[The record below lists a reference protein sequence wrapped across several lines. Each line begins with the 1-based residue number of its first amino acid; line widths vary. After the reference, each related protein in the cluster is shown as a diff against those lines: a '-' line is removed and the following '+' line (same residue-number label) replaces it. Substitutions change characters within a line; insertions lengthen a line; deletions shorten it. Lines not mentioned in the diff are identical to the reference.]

1 MMVRATD
8 GSETLLKHA
17 LPVPRASGEPVAR
30 LTRRPVPLAARQLRD
45 FNPGPTHHDGSLL
58 SIPGRANELII
69 FFYFRTG
76 LGLVIFVIF
85 VIPSVCTRTSP
96 IN

>member
-17 LPVPRASGEPVAR
+17 LPVPHGSRGSADEATGA
-30 LTRRPVPLAARQLRD
+30 TGGQATAG

-69 FFYFRTG
+69 FLFSDRPGACHFCHFCHSFG
-76 LGLVIFVIF
+76 LY
-85 VIPSVCTRTSP
+85 PDEP
-96 IN
+96 H